1 MSTLAEDKHVIDG
14 HTVSFASSGAGIN
27 PWYTHYASEHN
38 IPMWSLNVCRSYAL
52 IDGEEVYCI
61 ERSHDWMSLRELVRL
76 EGLTWDD
83 FMEYFKA
90 CWTKYEGKLSEMIAS
105 LEKNA

>member
-1 MSTLAEDKHVIDG
+1 MICEEKYTIGE

-27 PWYTHYASEHN
+27 PWYLNYAHEHN
-38 IPMWSLNVCRSYAL
+38 IPMWSLNECRSYAL

-76 EGLTWDD
+76 DGLTWND
-83 FMEYFKA
+83 FMEYFKD
-90 CWTKYEGKLSEMIAS
+90 CYTNYEGKLSEMIS
-105 LEKNA
+105 LIEK